1 MIAIC
6 LSPSLPHT
14 APPHT
19 VLNEFKLMWAILRQV
34 PPSLH
39 CFQAVCFAHSARG
52 ARIPAPPSPSSV
64 PLLECRVPSRGTHA
78 QSFLVSLLQPA
89 AAPRFRQTW
98 SSSSHAPATSLT
110 RTWTPNTWPFLPL
123 SASTRRSTS
132 LRSLRSRA
140 CTTRCSAARAWMAV
154 QPLQLHPQLAQVPRF
169 PPPPSVPLGGRN
181 PLKEARTLL
190 LWAAV

>member
-1 MIAIC
+1 MG
-6 LSPSLPHT
+6 
-14 APPHT
+14 
-19 VLNEFKLMWAILRQV
+19 NERQV

-64 PLLECRVPSRGTHA
+64 PLLECRLPSRGTHA

-110 RTWTPNTWPFLPL
+110 RTWTPNTWPILTSIGINKKVYKPSL
-123 SASTRRSTS
+123 SEIKDMYYQMFRGKGVDCGAASSTS
-132 LRSLRSRA
+132 
-140 CTTRCSAARAWMAV
+140 SAAG
-154 QPLQLHPQLAQVPRF
+154 
-169 PPPPSVPLGGRN
+169 PSTPVSSSAIRSSGAGRN

-190 LWAAV
+190 LWAVV